1 MTDNHENTDLNGL
14 TAVPSAL
21 YDKGKH
27 NTRVDVGRDDILSR
41 RKKEG
46 AYPSEDGGGQ
56 PAESRRTC
64 VTPIY
69 RARKKA
75 KKSVQKRHE

>member
-1 MTDNHENTDLNGL
+1 MTGNHENTDLNGL

-27 NTRVDVGRDDILSR
+27 NSTRVDVGRDDILLR
-41 RKKEG
+41 RKEEG
-46 AYPSEDGGGQ
+46 AYPSEDGVGQ
-56 PAESRRTC
+56 PAESPRTC

-75 KKSVQKRHE
+75 KKIVQKRY